1 MAGLTL
7 LCIFIVIVGTFSL
20 MLISEK
26 CEVPWERKAAV
37 GIGKRREIAW
47 DDMMEDEAREIFNSI
62 DWDTIE
68 PDKVY
73 AFNLFALGTTEDDE
87 VDWWVE

>member
-7 LCIFIVIVGTFSL
+7 LCILIVIVGTFSL
-20 MLISEK
+20 MLISER

-37 GIGKRREIAW
+37 SPNKVCNELTA
-47 DDMMEDEAREIFNSI
+47 EEIFNSI

>member
-7 LCIFIVIVGTFSL
+7 LCILIVIVGIFSL

-37 GIGKRREIAW
+37 SSNKVYNELTA
-47 DDMMEDEAREIFNSI
+47 EEIFNSI

-87 VDWWVE
+87 VDWWEV